1 MDIVC
6 TACGSQQVQRVA
18 LAHAQSTSV
27 VYDKR
32 GKAAGLQKTATGV
45 ALAPPTKR
53 RMAWRWGLFFL
64 FLFTSI
70 TYLSQIFQ
78 AIFSGGA
85 AVVITI
91 VAEIAYIVATYA
103 VWRYVVS
110 AGRRYNSVV
119 YPIEIEKWERMWVCH
134 QCGTLFDPE
143 EN

>member
-18 LAHAQSTSV
+18 LAHAQSTSI
-27 VYDKR
+27 VYDGR
-32 GKAAGLQKTATGV
+32 GKASALQKTATGV

-53 RMAWRWGLFFL
+53 RMVWRWGLFLL

-70 TYLSQIFQ
+70 TYLAQIIQ
-78 AIFSGGA
+78 AIFSRGA

-119 YPIEIEKWERMWVCH
+119 YPTEMARWERMWVCH
-134 QCGTLFDPE
+134 QCGSIFDPE
-143 EN
+143 IN